1 MNHTLL
7 YIIAGYLSGS
17 ILSARICSSFMK
29 KDILIYSND
38 NNPGAANAFT
48 YGGFF
53 CGIITLFGDILKG
66 FLPVY
71 CYLLNAGGMSFNLTL
86 VLAAPVIGHILPVFY
101 HFKGGKGI
109 AVTFGCLLGLF
120 PDIRPALI
128 LAAAFIF
135 FSLII
140 RIIPHYYR
148 TMAAYTAALII
159 MYFTDVFMPVLI
171 GFFIIHTAVMI
182 KLFLSTEQ
190 KERLQ
195 VRLLWMH

>member
-1 MNHTLL
+1 MIT
-7 YIIAGYLSGS
+7 I
-17 ILSARICSSFMK
+17 
-29 KDILIYSND
+29 
-38 NNPGAANAFT
+38 PGAANAFT

-140 RIIPHYYR
+140 RIIPTLLQNDGGLYR
-148 TMAAYTAALII
+148 SAHNYVFYRRIYAGINRILYNTHSSYDKAL
-159 MYFTDVFMPVLI
+159 FK
-171 GFFIIHTAVMI
+171 H
-182 KLFLSTEQ
+182 
-190 KERLQ
+190 
-195 VRLLWMH
+195 

>member
-1 MNHTLL
+1 MNRTIL

-17 ILSARICSSFMK
+17 ILSARICSAIFK
-29 KDILIYSND
+29 KEILLYSND

-48 YGGFF
+48 YGGFS
-53 CGIITLFGDILKG
+53 CGILTLFGDILKG

-71 CYLLNAGGMSFNLTL
+71 CYLHTDGNISLNLAP

-120 PDIRPALI
+120 PVATPALI

-135 FSLII
+135 FSLIV
-140 RIIPHYYR
+140 RITPHYYR
-148 TMAAYTAALII
+148 TLASYAAALII

-171 GFFIIHTAVMI
+171 GFLIIQTTVTI
-182 KLFLSTEQ
+182 KLALSKEP

>member
-86 VLAAPVIGHILPVFY
+86 VLAA
-101 HFKGGKGI
+101 
-109 AVTFGCLLGLF
+109 
-120 PDIRPALI
+120 
-128 LAAAFIF
+128 AFIF

>member
-1 MNHTLL
+1 MNHTIL

-17 ILSARICSSFMK
+17 ILSARICSAIFK
-29 KDILIYSND
+29 KEILLYSND

-48 YGGFF
+48 YGGFS
-53 CGIITLFGDILKG
+53 CGILTLFGDILKG

-71 CYLLNAGGMSFNLTL
+71 CYLHTDGNISLNLAP

-120 PDIRPALI
+120 PVATPALI

-135 FSLII
+135 FSLIV
-140 RIIPHYYR
+140 RITPHYYR
-148 TMAAYTAALII
+148 TLASYAAALII
-159 MYFTDVFMPVLI
+159 MYFKDVFMPVLI
-171 GFFIIHTAVMI
+171 GFLIIQTTVTI
-182 KLFLSTEQ
+182 KLALSKEP

>member
-1 MNHTLL
+1 MDHTIIH
-7 YIIAGYLSGS
+7 IIAGYLSGS
-17 ILSARICSSFMK
+17 ILSARIFSALMK
-29 KDILIYSND
+29 KDILLYSSD
-38 NNPGAANAFT
+38 SNPGTANAFT

-53 CGIITLFGDILKG
+53 CGILTLLGDILKG
-66 FLPVY
+66 FIPVY
-71 CYLLNAGGMSFNLTL
+71 CYLLTAGNISLNLAL

-109 AVTFGCLLGLF
+109 AVTFGCLLGLY
-120 PDIRPALI
+120 PVVTPAFI
-128 LAAAFIF
+128 LAFTFIF

-148 TMAAYTAALII
+148 TMAAYIAALII
-159 MYFTDVFMPVLI
+159 MYFTDIFMPVLM
-171 GFFIIHTAVMI
+171 GFLIICIAVMI
-182 KLFLSTEQ
+182 RLFLSNEQ

>member
-101 HFKGGKGI
+101 HFKG
-109 AVTFGCLLGLF
+109 
-120 PDIRPALI
+120 
-128 LAAAFIF
+128 
-135 FSLII
+135 
-140 RIIPHYYR
+140 
-148 TMAAYTAALII
+148 
-159 MYFTDVFMPVLI
+159 
-171 GFFIIHTAVMI
+171 
-182 KLFLSTEQ
+182 
-190 KERLQ
+190 
-195 VRLLWMH
+195 